1 MEFNYIDNNRGV
13 TNLRHH
19 DFEAYAGIFNFNLS
33 TLTTLVGCCTQMGHG
48 QSYLGYHFG
57 LGPPMK
63 TQEKVL
69 GWDVVMP
76 RGVVGFEPLN
86 LGH

>member
-1 MEFNYIDNNRGV
+1 
-13 TNLRHH
+13 
-19 DFEAYAGIFNFNLS
+19 
-33 TLTTLVGCCTQMGHG
+33 MGHG
-48 QSYLGYHFG
+48 PSFLGYHFG

-76 RGVVGFEPLN
+76 RGVVGFEPLDLGNQSN
-86 LGH
+86 LACMFSKGPYSNSVEKSSLLSKKKI